1 MQAIGSAIAITLLT
15 YGAVPLWAGVITAVA
30 SSAGVRDPHYLP
42 VHVQVVGSA
51 IAITLLT
58 YGAVPLWA
66 GVIITAVA
74 SFVLLL
80 LERLGVRWLEALFA
94 VFIGLMAVAFGVMYV
109 LAGVPTARVLEGADP
124 AVLSV
129 RAPRQS
135 QLGELH
141 EACAFKTSI
150 LSPGTLI
157 CCSACSFHSA
167 KAHTVFRSD
176 SAKLPAQCS
185 SKGAFTRGFQ
195 ISIVATMGLSI
206 SPFSSRHAIWML
218 GRHKVKMMH

>member
-1 MQAIGSAIAITLLT
+1 MQVVGSAIAITLLT
-15 YGAVPLWAGVITAVA
+15 YGAVPLWTGDIVTAVA
-30 SSAGVRDPHYLP
+30 SSAGARDPHYLP

-135 QLGELH
+135 QLGEAH
-141 EACAFKTSI
+141 EACAFKTSM
-150 LSPGTLI
+150 LSLGNIDLLFSLLI
-157 CCSACSFHSA
+157 
-167 KAHTVFRSD
+167 
-176 SAKLPAQCS
+176 PQC
-185 SKGAFTRGFQ
+185 
-195 ISIVATMGLSI
+195 
-206 SPFSSRHAIWML
+206 
-218 GRHKVKMMH
+218 

>member
-1 MQAIGSAIAITLLT
+1 MTCHI
-15 YGAVPLWAGVITAVA
+15 
-30 SSAGVRDPHYLP
+30 LP
-42 VHVQVVGSA
+42 VCIQVVGSA

-109 LAGVPTARVLEGADP
+109 LAGVPTARVLEGAGP

-129 RAPRQS
+129 HASLQS
-135 QLGELH
+135 W
-141 EACAFKTSI
+141 AWCIA
-150 LSPGTLI
+150 
-157 CCSACSFHSA
+157 
-167 KAHTVFRSD
+167 
-176 SAKLPAQCS
+176 
-185 SKGAFTRGFQ
+185 
-195 ISIVATMGLSI
+195 
-206 SPFSSRHAIWML
+206 
-218 GRHKVKMMH
+218 